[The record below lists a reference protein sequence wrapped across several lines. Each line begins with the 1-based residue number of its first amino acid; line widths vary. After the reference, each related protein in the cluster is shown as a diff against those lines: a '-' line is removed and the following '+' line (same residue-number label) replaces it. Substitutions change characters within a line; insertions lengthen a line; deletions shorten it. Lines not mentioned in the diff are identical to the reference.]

1 MCKLSFP
8 VVYPYY
14 VEKGEKKGRNGAEVD
29 EIICWLTGYAKKER
43 RFFLFHLQNNYFC
56 KFIIQ

>member
-1 MCKLSFP
+1 M
-8 VVYPYY
+8 
-14 VEKGEKKGRNGAEVD
+14 EKGEKKGRNGAEVD